1 MTDEAAT
8 PAVGELVTRHESF
21 HEIVELRPSLDGDLA
36 VCLTDDGNFMIKASD
51 LSPAGAVKGVRIW
64 K

>member
-1 MTDEAAT
+1 MSEETAV
-8 PAVGELVTRHESF
+8 VGELVSRHETF

-36 VCLTDDGNFMIKASD
+36 VCLTDDGNFMTKVSD